1 VHYYSFSHELSLN
14 RGPDY
19 SEEEMGAECV
29 VASVLCCGLGNAI
42 RDVR

>member
-1 VHYYSFSHELSLN
+1 VKYCSFSHELSLN

-19 SEEEMGAECV
+19 SVEEMGVECA

-42 RDVR
+42 LDVR

>member
-1 VHYYSFSHELSLN
+1 VDFYSFSHELPPN

-19 SEEEMGAECV
+19 LEEEMGEECA
-29 VASVLCCGLGNAI
+29 VASVLCCGLGDVI